1 MHLCLLLCYYAG
13 TARPSLQEFDSQ
25 THSPEGLHLPSTD
38 ECWLVAELGR
48 LRLQSSVTE
57 GTGFLTLEVLPCA
70 RQLTL
75 RLSGPFPVYVTHPVS
90 RSCQAEGRA
99 TEQRARPGREAC
111 ILGKVPHRSR
121 AASCFQER
129 MCFQGCGVTVLK
141 ARGSVGT
148 QVWCG
153 RQLQSSPHLWLSVV
167 FLIRAFEF
175 LIRTER
181 LCSAVNRNKTTKA
194 SQ

>member
-1 MHLCLLLCYYAG
+1 MFATIRVQAG
-13 TARPSLQEFDSQ
+13 PSLQEFDGQ

-38 ECWLVAELGR
+38 ECWLVAELGPV
-48 LRLQSSVTE
+48 RLQSSVTE
-57 GTGFLTLEVLPCA
+57 GTGFLTLEELPCA

-99 TEQRARPGREAC
+99 TEQRARPGREAR

-129 MCFQGCGVTVLK
+129 MCFQGCGGHS
-141 ARGSVGT
+141 AQSQRQRGYPGV
-148 QVWCG
+148 VWEATAK
-153 RQLQSSPHLWLSVV
+153 QPTPV
-167 FLIRAFEF
+167 A
-175 LIRTER
+175 
-181 LCSAVNRNKTTKA
+181 LCRISYTCI
-194 SQ
+194 